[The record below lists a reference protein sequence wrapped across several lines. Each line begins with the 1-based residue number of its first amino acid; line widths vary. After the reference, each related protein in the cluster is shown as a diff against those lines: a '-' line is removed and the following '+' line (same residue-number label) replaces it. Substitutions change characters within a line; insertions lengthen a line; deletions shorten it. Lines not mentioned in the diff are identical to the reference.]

1 MDKYLSLILLLVLSG
16 GCAGYRFQSKN
27 NPFAQYGIKSISVP
41 MFYNKSNFAD
51 VTGPFTKEIYKTL
64 LEFKNL
70 KLSTTPENADAVLIG
85 IVESRAKKKES
96 IIVRNRRRAEAVF
109 GTDSLGDERQDFLV
123 PSVNQI
129 GLRLRIIV
137 IKHPTPT
144 EIKFFQTQFSKNAI
158 SSKVIFNETFA
169 LNRSYNL
176 KELRGDAIDVLGTQ
190 NRGVE
195 KQQILFMAEG
205 AAQSFKDM
213 ILYAF

>member
-1 MDKYLSLILLLVLSG
+1 MICLLLSLLS
-16 GCAGYRFQSKN
+16 GCAGYRFQSKF

-51 VTGPFTKEIYKTL
+51 VSGPFTKEIYKTL

-70 KLSTTPENADAVLIG
+70 KLSTTPERADAVLIG
-85 IVESRAKKKES
+85 IVESRAKRKES
-96 IIVRNRRRAEAVF
+96 IVVRNRKRAEAVF
-109 GTDSLGDERQDFLV
+109 GSDSLGEERQDFIV

-129 GLRLRIIV
+129 GLRLRVVV

-144 EIKFFQTQFSKNAI
+144 EIKFFQTQFSKSVL
-158 SSKVIFNETFA
+158 SSKVIFNETFE
-169 LNRSYNL
+169 LSRSYNL
-176 KELRGDAIDVLGTQ
+176 KELRDEGIAVLGSQ

-195 KQQILFMAEG
+195 KQQIQWMAEG